1 MEGYDRYGN
10 ISADEYD
17 EYLKRGL
24 LGSLIGKK
32 SNEII
37 ISMLTRIKGK
47 DILELGCGTGRY
59 TQYLCRDNEV
69 ICVDINP
76 HLFKLKDKVRIIK
89 GLAEDIEKLV
99 GNRKF
104 DYICS
109 FFMTEYVSK
118 TGIEKI
124 INQCAHILKNEGRI
138 IFTFIT
144 PGILGLAYIWGAKL
158 KGIRKYCYTH
168 NEIKKFVE
176 KITWAQI
183 KSKESNDLVLN
194 SGV

>member
-1 MEGYDRYGN
+1 
-10 ISADEYD
+10 
-17 EYLKRGL
+17 
-24 LGSLIGKK
+24 
-32 SNEII
+32 
-37 ISMLTRIKGK
+37 
-47 DILELGCGTGRY
+47 
-59 TQYLCRDNEV
+59 
-69 ICVDINP
+69 
-76 HLFKLKDKVRIIK
+76 
-89 GLAEDIEKLV
+89 
-99 GNRKF
+99 
-104 DYICS
+104 
-109 FFMTEYVSK
+109 MTEYVSK

-124 INQCAHILKNEGRI
+124 INQCAHILKKEGRI

>member
-1 MEGYDRYGN
+1 MEGYDRYEN

-69 ICVDINP
+69 ICVDIN
-76 HLFKLKDKVRIIK
+76 LT
-89 GLAEDIEKLV
+89 
-99 GNRKF
+99 
-104 DYICS
+104 Y
-109 FFMTEYVSK
+109 
-118 TGIEKI
+118 
-124 INQCAHILKNEGRI
+124 
-138 IFTFIT
+138 
-144 PGILGLAYIWGAKL
+144 
-158 KGIRKYCYTH
+158 
-168 NEIKKFVE
+168 
-176 KITWAQI
+176 
-183 KSKESNDLVLN
+183 SN
-194 SGV
+194 